1 MSAQSGDDHRQ
12 ELLPVIRIHMQL
24 LRVHHTQCFVGILD
38 VVQVLHSSIQPSHHC
53 LSMCGH
59 LSVAHDGGGAG
70 QIAKQG
76 EVPLS
81 PGVHDENLGSDFI
94 HVDFSPQAHDGTALS
109 ICPVDHVDSVEV
121 FSELSVTSSDDKPY

>member
-81 PGVHDENLGSDFI
+81 PGVHDEKPELT
-94 HVDFSPQAHDGTALS
+94 QS
-109 ICPVDHVDSVEV
+109 IKIKQHKTPPPSVEV